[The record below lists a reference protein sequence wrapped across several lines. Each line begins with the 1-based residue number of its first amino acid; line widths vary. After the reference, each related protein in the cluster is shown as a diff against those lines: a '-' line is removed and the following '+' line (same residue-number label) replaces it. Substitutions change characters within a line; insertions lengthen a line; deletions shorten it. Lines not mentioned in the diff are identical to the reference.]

1 MSILDRFRKK
11 NQTTD
16 ESEPRPSTSPAPRQ
30 TVANTTPYMTTYS
43 PAFYGSGSSGYGSSS
58 SPSSDG
64 GSSSSS
70 GCYSS
75 SSDGGGGGCDGGG
88 S

>member
-16 ESEPRPSTSPAPRQ
+16 ESKPRPSSSPTPRQ
-30 TVANTTPYMTTYS
+30 TVTDTTPYVTTYS
-43 PAFYGSGSSGYGSSS
+43 PAVYDSGSSGC
-58 SPSSDG
+58 

-70 GCYSS
+70 SSSYSS

-88 S
+88 F